1 MKKLHFFI
9 AVATILGIVF
19 NSCKPDSYRNSIGL
33 TNAHVYILGIEDF
46 VLPNIHSFSFK
57 LSTDS
62 VKFDTITKTFMGSG
76 YGLEINLL
84 SYTNEYIFPITV
96 QSKST
101 TSFSDRFFIDP
112 TMLEPGKCA
121 VNIHRIVDGKSVET
135 IEPDKFD
142 IVFDK
147 KSNWEEAEIRIK
159 TTINEQPTAFVF
171 KGKPTITDTSYYDL
185 QYDNIEPEVIN
196 KEITFT
202 ENDILYDVQTFWFG
216 NSMNTI
222 CVSLYSD
229 EYMAFF
235 TCYSTPENRQ
245 DVYGTYTVSQEHT
258 IGTAAQSPGVDTY
271 GDEFSA
277 FPSFIARWDEETE
290 KEEYFLVKE
299 GSITIKENEVQF
311 GVKTQ
316 NGSKIKG
323 KYNGELYIE
332 RDMVYDVSQF
342 SIQKLQKDKIKNR
355 LENNIVNLQKR

>member
-1 MKKLHFFI
+1 MKKSPFFI
-9 AVATILGIVF
+9 VVVIIFGIIL
-19 NSCKPDSYRNSIGL
+19 NSCNPYFYRNSIGL
-33 TNAHVYILGIEDF
+33 KNAHIYILGIEGF
-46 VLPNIHSFSFK
+46 ALPNIHSFSFR

-62 VKFDTITKTFMGSG
+62 VNFDTITKTFTGSG

-84 SYTNEYIFPITV
+84 SYTNEYIFPVTT

-142 IVFDK
+142 VVFDK
-147 KSNWEEAEIRIK
+147 NSNWEAAEFRIK
-159 TTINEQPTAFVF
+159 TTIDNQPTTFVF
-171 KGKPTITDTSYYDL
+171 EGKPTITDTSYFDL
-185 QYDNIEPEVIN
+185 QYDNIEPEVLN

-202 ENDILYDVQTFWFG
+202 ENDILYDVQTFCFG

-222 CVSLYSD
+222 CVSLYSE
-229 EYMAFF
+229 EYTAVFM
-235 TCYSTPENRQ
+235 CYGKPENRQ
-245 DVYGTYTVSQEHT
+245 DIYGTYLVSQEHT

-271 GDEFSA
+271 GDKDEYLSA
-277 FPSFIARWDEETE
+277 FPSFVARWNEETG

-299 GSITIKENEVQF
+299 GSIKIKENEVQF
-311 GVKTQ
+311 GVETQ

-332 RDMVYDVSQF
+332 RDIIYYYAPNSA
-342 SIQKLQKDKIKNR
+342 SKSLKKIRQK
-355 LENNIVNLQKR
+355 

>member
-62 VKFDTITKTFMGSG
+62 VSFDTITNTFMGSG

-101 TSFSDRFFIDP
+101 APFSDRFFIDP

-159 TTINEQPTAFVF
+159 TTINGQPTAFVF
-171 KGKPTITDTSYYDL
+171 KGKLTTTDISYYGL
-185 QYDNIEPEVIN
+185 QQDNIEPEVIN
-196 KEITFT
+196 EEITFT
-202 ENDILYDVQTFWFG
+202 ENDILYDVQTFWFE

-229 EYMAFF
+229 EYMVFF

-258 IGTAAQSPGVDTY
+258 IGTAAQSPGVNK
-271 GDEFSA
+271 FSA
-277 FPSFIARWDEETE
+277 FPSFVARWDEETE

-332 RDMVYDVSQF
+332 RDIIYYDAPNSA
-342 SIQKLQKDKIKNR
+342 SKSLKKIK
-355 LENNIVNLQKR
+355 QKQFEK

>member
-62 VKFDTITKTFMGSG
+62 VSFDIITNTFMGSG

-84 SYTNEYIFPITV
+84 SYTNEYIFPITT

-101 TSFSDRFFIDP
+101 APFSDRFFIDP

-258 IGTAAQSPGVDTY
+258 IGTAAQSPGIDA
-271 GDEFSA
+271 DDDA
-277 FPSFIARWDEETE
+277 FPSFVARWNEETE

-332 RDMVYDVSQF
+332 RDIIYYDAPNSA
-342 SIQKLQKDKIKNR
+342 SKSLKKIK
-355 LENNIVNLQKR
+355 QKQFEK

>member
-1 MKKLHFFI
+1 MKKSQFFI
-9 AVATILGIVF
+9 IVSIVLGIIF
-19 NSCKPDSYRNSIGL
+19 NSCSPYSYKNSIRL

-62 VKFDTITKTFMGSG
+62 VSFDTITNTFMGSG

-84 SYTNEYIFPITV
+84 SYTNEYIFPITT

-101 TSFSDRFFIDP
+101 APFSDRFFIDP

-159 TTINEQPTAFVF
+159 TTIDGQPTAFVF
-171 KGKPTITDTSYYDL
+171 KGKLTTTDISYYGL
-185 QYDNIEPEVIN
+185 QQDNIEPEVIN
-196 KEITFT
+196 EEITFT

-271 GDEFSA
+271 GDEDEYLSA
-277 FPSFIARWDEETE
+277 FPSFVARWNEETE

-332 RDMVYDVSQF
+332 RDIIYYDAPNSA
-342 SIQKLQKDKIKNR
+342 SKSLKKIK
-355 LENNIVNLQKR
+355 QKQFEK

>member
-1 MKKLHFFI
+1 MKKSQFFI
-9 AVATILGIVF
+9 IVSIVLGIIF
-19 NSCKPDSYRNSIGL
+19 NSCSPYSYKNSIRL

-84 SYTNEYIFPITV
+84 SYTNEYIFPITT

-101 TSFSDRFFIDP
+101 APFSDRFFIDP

-258 IGTAAQSPGVDTY
+258 IGTAAQSPGIDA
-271 GDEFSA
+271 DDDA
-277 FPSFIARWDEETE
+277 FPSFVARWNEETE

-332 RDMVYDVSQF
+332 RDIIYYDAPNSA
-342 SIQKLQKDKIKNR
+342 SKSLKKIK
-355 LENNIVNLQKR
+355 QKQFEK

>member
-62 VKFDTITKTFMGSG
+62 VSFDTITNTFMGSG

-84 SYTNEYIFPITV
+84 SYTNEYIFPITT

-101 TSFSDRFFIDP
+101 APFSDRFFIDP

-159 TTINEQPTAFVF
+159 TTINGQPTAFVF
-171 KGKPTITDTSYYDL
+171 KGKLTTTDISYYGL
-185 QYDNIEPEVIN
+185 QQDNIEPEVIN
-196 KEITFT
+196 EEITFT

-258 IGTAAQSPGVDTY
+258 IGTAAQSPGIDA
-271 GDEFSA
+271 DDDA
-277 FPSFIARWDEETE
+277 FPSFVARWNEETE

-332 RDMVYDVSQF
+332 RDIIYYDAPNSA
-342 SIQKLQKDKIKNR
+342 SKSLKKIK
-355 LENNIVNLQKR
+355 QKQFEK

>member
-1 MKKLHFFI
+1 MKKSQFFI
-9 AVATILGIVF
+9 IVSIVLGIIF
-19 NSCKPDSYRNSIGL
+19 NSCSPYSYKNSIEL

-62 VKFDTITKTFMGSG
+62 VSFDTITNTFMGSG

-84 SYTNEYIFPITV
+84 SYTNEYIFPITA

-101 TSFSDRFFIDP
+101 APFSDRFFIDP

-159 TTINEQPTAFVF
+159 TTINGQPTAFVF

-202 ENDILYDVQTFWFG
+202 ENDILYDVQTFWFE

-258 IGTAAQSPGVDTY
+258 IGTAAQSPGIDAN
-271 GDEFSA
+271 DDA
-277 FPSFIARWDEETE
+277 FPSFVARWNEETE

-332 RDMVYDVSQF
+332 RDIIYYDAPNSA
-342 SIQKLQKDKIKNR
+342 SKSLKKIK
-355 LENNIVNLQKR
+355 QKQFEK